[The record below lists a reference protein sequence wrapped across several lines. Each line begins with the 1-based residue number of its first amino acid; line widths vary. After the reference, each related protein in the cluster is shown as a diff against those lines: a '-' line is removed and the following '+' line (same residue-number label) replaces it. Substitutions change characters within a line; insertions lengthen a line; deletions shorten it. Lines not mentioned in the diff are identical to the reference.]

1 VQLLYIHMHIYFKIA
16 CHVIFVMSCQIA
28 LHTNYMHIYESIANN
43 SHIDCGDDQVI

>member
-1 VQLLYIHMHIYFKIA
+1 MQLLYIHMHIYFKIA

-28 LHTNYMHIYESIANN
+28 LHMHIYESIAYN